1 MKIRF
6 NSDDDLKKHQKF
18 ITSLQYLDLF
28 FVRPIYESCIMIGL
42 TRLKELMLTK
52 VTNSKVCD
60 GCYDLMQKNTSFN
73 DDAISF
79 CYRK

>member
-1 MKIRF
+1 
-6 NSDDDLKKHQKF
+6 
-18 ITSLQYLDLF
+18 
-28 FVRPIYESCIMIGL
+28 MIGL